1 MHELL
6 NVRTNKVISFPS
18 DIDELTPSQYL
29 VYLDLVL
36 QQFTGAISDP
46 MEIKR
51 KLFVALTDLK
61 VSKKMAFYTADE
73 EENIW
78 AALTEKIN
86 LLDSFFDIEDDSE
99 NKVYHLHIKSGV
111 NLLPT
116 WNGLTGPDDMLSNIT
131 WGDFVNCLN
140 ALKMTSVAQA
150 ENDIEEIQRNTLEIF
165 SILYKE
171 PLPDSYRDPKG
182 GQRKTLKSLWRTRNT
197 KHETRNTKHETPD
210 TVLYHALTY
219 FSYVYELITTVPIPI
234 NGEEVD
240 FSIIWKADPDNEG
253 DTGDKSGWAG
263 ILFSVAETGI
273 FGRSAEVNDTNLYD
287 VLMYLYSRKMQA
299 LAEKKKEK
307 NNSNGESN

>member
-99 NKVYHLHIKSGV
+99 NKVYHLHI
-111 NLLPT
+111 
-116 WNGLTGPDDMLSNIT
+116 
-131 WGDFVNCLN
+131 
-140 ALKMTSVAQA
+140 
-150 ENDIEEIQRNTLEIF
+150 
-165 SILYKE
+165 
-171 PLPDSYRDPKG
+171 
-182 GQRKTLKSLWRTRNT
+182 
-197 KHETRNTKHETPD
+197 
-210 TVLYHALTY
+210 
-219 FSYVYELITTVPIPI
+219 IPMI
-234 NGEEVD
+234 C
-240 FSIIWKADPDNEG
+240 
-253 DTGDKSGWAG
+253 
-263 ILFSVAETGI
+263 
-273 FGRSAEVNDTNLYD
+273 
-287 VLMYLYSRKMQA
+287 
-299 LAEKKKEK
+299 
-307 NNSNGESN
+307 